1 MYPLFESLCVQDGK
15 LLNSQWHEN
24 RFQTSYNQYYG
35 IPAPFFLLEG
45 LNIPNN
51 FSKGRVK
58 LRIRYN
64 QKDRIFHFE
73 HYQTQKIESLQLVYT
88 EELDYSYKY
97 TERENLNA
105 LFAQKGKS
113 DDVLIVI
120 KGRITDSSYANVV
133 FFDGNEWWTPNHPLL
148 KGTCRARLLSQ
159 GIIKEILLEVNDLK
173 NFKGLKLINA
183 MRDMDQP
190 IIPIENLIY

>member
-1 MYPLFESLCVQDGK
+1 MFPLFESLCVQDGK

-35 IPAPFFLLEG
+35 SPAPFFLLEG

-159 GIIKEILLEVNDLK
+159 EIIKEILLEVNDLK

>member
-1 MYPLFESLCVQDGK
+1 MFPLFESLCVQDGK

-113 DDVLIVI
+113 DDVLIVK

-159 GIIKEILLEVNDLK
+159 EIIKEILLEVNDLK

>member
-113 DDVLIVI
+113 DDVLIVK

>member
-1 MYPLFESLCVQDGK
+1 MFPLFESLCVQDGK

>member
-35 IPAPFFLLEG
+35 SPAPFFLLEG

-88 EELDYSYKY
+88 EELDYSFKY

-105 LFAQKGKS
+105 LFSQKGKS
-113 DDVLIVI
+113 DDVLIVK
-120 KGRITDSSYANVV
+120 KGRITDSLYANVV

-159 GIIKEILLEVNDLK
+159 EIIKEILLEVNDLK

>member
-35 IPAPFFLLEG
+35 SPAPFFLLEG

-73 HYQTQKIESLQLVYT
+73 HYQTEKIESLQLVYT
-88 EELDYSYKY
+88 EELDYSFKY

-105 LFAQKGKS
+105 LFSQKGKS
-113 DDVLIVI
+113 DDVLIVK

-159 GIIKEILLEVNDLK
+159 EIIKEILLEVNDLK

>member
-1 MYPLFESLCVQDGK
+1 MFPLFESLCVQDGK

-35 IPAPFFLLEG
+35 SPAPFFLLEG

-113 DDVLIVI
+113 DDVLIVK

>member
-1 MYPLFESLCVQDGK
+1 MFPLFESLCVQDGK

-159 GIIKEILLEVNDLK
+159 EIIKEILLEVNDLK

>member
-1 MYPLFESLCVQDGK
+1 MFPLFESLCVQDGK
-15 LLNSQWHEN
+15 QLNSQWHEN

-113 DDVLIVI
+113 DDVLIVK

-159 GIIKEILLEVNDLK
+159 EIIKEILLEVNDLK

>member
-24 RFQTSYNQYYG
+24 RFQTSYNEYYG
-35 IPAPFFLLEG
+35 SPAPFFLLEG

-58 LRIRYN
+58 LRIHYN

-73 HYQTQKIESLQLVYT
+73 QYQIQKIESLQLVYT
-88 EELDYSYKY
+88 EELDYSFKY

-105 LFAQKGKS
+105 LFSQKGKS
-113 DDVLIVI
+113 DDVLIVK
-120 KGRITDSSYANVV
+120 KGRITDSLYANVI

-159 GIIKEILLEVNDLK
+159 EIIKEILLEVNDLK

>member
-1 MYPLFESLCVQDGK
+1 MFPLFESLCVQDGK

-35 IPAPFFLLEG
+35 SPAPFFLLEG

-113 DDVLIVI
+113 DDVLIVK

-159 GIIKEILLEVNDLK
+159 EIIKEILLEVNDLK

>member
-1 MYPLFESLCVQDGK
+1 MFPLFESLCVQDGK

-35 IPAPFFLLEG
+35 SPAPFFLLEG

>member
-35 IPAPFFLLEG
+35 SPAPFFLLEG

-88 EELDYSYKY
+88 EELDYSFKY

-105 LFAQKGKS
+105 LFSQKGKS
-113 DDVLIVI
+113 DDVLIVK

-159 GIIKEILLEVNDLK
+159 EIIKEILLEVNDLK

>member
-35 IPAPFFLLEG
+35 SPAPFFLLEG

-113 DDVLIVI
+113 DDVLIVK
-120 KGRITDSSYANVV
+120 KGRITDSLYANVV

-159 GIIKEILLEVNDLK
+159 EIIKEILLEVNDLK

>member
-35 IPAPFFLLEG
+35 SPAPFFLLEG

-113 DDVLIVI
+113 DDVLIVK

-133 FFDGNEWWTPNHPLL
+133 FFDGNEWLTPNHPLL

-159 GIIKEILLEVNDLK
+159 EIIKEILLEVNDLK

>member
-35 IPAPFFLLEG
+35 SPAPFFLLEG

-97 TERENLNA
+97 TKRENLNA
-105 LFAQKGKS
+105 LFAQKGKC
-113 DDVLIVI
+113 DDVLIVK

-159 GIIKEILLEVNDLK
+159 EIIKEILLEVNDLK

>member
-35 IPAPFFLLEG
+35 SPAPFFLLEG

-97 TERENLNA
+97 TKRENLNA
-105 LFAQKGKS
+105 LFAQKGKC
-113 DDVLIVI
+113 DDVLIVK

-133 FFDGNEWWTPNHPLL
+133 FFDGNEWWTPNNPLL

-159 GIIKEILLEVNDLK
+159 EIIKEILLEVNDLK

>member
-35 IPAPFFLLEG
+35 SPAPFFLLEG

-159 GIIKEILLEVNDLK
+159 EIIKEILLEVNDLK